1 MANQSIIVVAGQ
13 FDQRQID
20 IMKRTVAAGTSNE
33 EFAFFLEVC
42 KFRGLNPFNREIYA
56 IPGKGGKMTFQVSID
71 GLRLLAGRSGKYRG
85 QLGPMYCAADGVWR
99 EEWLEKV
106 PPVAAK
112 VGVLRDGFTHPVW
125 AVARYE
131 SYKQNSPIWE
141 KMPDLMLAK
150 CAESLALRRAFPAET
165 GGLYTHEEMAQ
176 AGNTPL
182 PPQAP
187 QEILAKLEELKPRA
201 VALGVATTYA
211 SFYDWMSTELGFAV
225 VSATSL
231 TMDHLAQVADR
242 LFQLELQRASEKAA
256 ASR

>member
-1 MANQSIIVVAGQ
+1 MASQVAVVGQ
-13 FDQRQID
+13 FDQRQIE

-42 KFRGLNPFNREIYA
+42 RFRGLNPFNREIYA

-71 GLRLLAGRSGKYRG
+71 GLRLLAERSGKYRG
-85 QLGPMYCAADGVWR
+85 QLGPMFCGADGVWH
-99 EEWLEKV
+99 EEWLEKA

-112 VGVLRDGFTHPVW
+112 VGVLRDSFTHPVW
-125 AVARYE
+125 AVARYD
-131 SYKQNSPIWE
+131 SYCQDNSPIWK

-187 QEILAKLEELKPRA
+187 QEVLAKLGELKPRA
-201 VALGVATTYA
+201 VVLGIATTYA

-231 TMDHLAQVADR
+231 TMDNLNDIDAR
-242 LFQLELQRASEKAA
+242 LTQLEAQAQPKAS
-256 ASR
+256 